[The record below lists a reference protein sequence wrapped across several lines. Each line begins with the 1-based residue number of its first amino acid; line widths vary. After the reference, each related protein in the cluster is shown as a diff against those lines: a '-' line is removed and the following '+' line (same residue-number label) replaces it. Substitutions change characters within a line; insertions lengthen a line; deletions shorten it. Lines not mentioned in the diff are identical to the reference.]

1 MGIQQNLSITCT
13 GNETNIDQCIGRG
26 FVLSGTRDGIAVM
39 CSGAA
44 SLSIYMLSLI
54 FAVLAAYFTI

>member
-1 MGIQQNLSITCT
+1 MELQQNLSINCT
-13 GNETNIDQCIGRG
+13 GNETNIDQCIARD
-26 FVLSGTRDGIAVM
+26 FVISGTRDGIAVM

-44 SLSIYMLSLI
+44 SVSIYMLSLI